1 MKIKSRFAFL
11 AIGMCIF
18 CSSALS
24 VEAAATVESIQYE
37 SSNEPKGQVKI
48 ILQGK
53 KLKDLHFEITEGS
66 QETKVEAVAE
76 TETDSDFLNQILNR
90 EKEKTAAEA
99 ALQKEKEPVKSSQKT
114 LTFEKGKVNKKLKV
128 EAPLQLTV
136 QGKEAFIVQMPVPP
150 PQRWGQEV
158 KTEFLPID
166 KKAGR
171 KTEQLVILFTHCARP
186 DFTPAEKEALKGKVV
201 ILDPG
206 HGGKDVGAVGLGGT
220 YEKDVNLSVALK
232 MKEELKKWG
241 AIPVLTREIDTFA
254 MDELGDRVRFGTRN
268 KGDVFV
274 SLHSDAALNR
284 AAKGFTVY
292 YFEPKGE
299 KDCLLARLTR
309 ESLKGTMQTQD
320 RGIRSAN
327 FYVVKRNPLPSILIE
342 MGFISHVEEEK
353 ALMDFDYQRDVVEG
367 TVQGLAHYFAQE
379 KKIIIP
385 PVEAKEEKTDSST
398 KK

>member
-1 MKIKSRFAFL
+1 MNIKSRFAFL

-18 CSSALS
+18 CAPALS

-37 SSNEPKGQVKI
+37 SSNELNGQVKI

-53 KLKDLHFEITEGS
+53 KLEDLHFEITEGS
-66 QETKVEAVAE
+66 EEAKVEAVPE
-76 TETDSDFLNQILNR
+76 KETDSDFLNQILNR
-90 EKEKTAAEA
+90 EKEQAAAEA
-99 ALQKEKEPVKSSQKT
+99 ALQKEKEPVSSQKK

-136 QGKEAFIVQMPVPP
+136 QGKEAFTVQMPVPP

-186 DFTPAEKEALKGKVV
+186 EFTPIEKEALKGKVV

-220 YEKDVNLSVALK
+220 FEKDVNLSVALK

-268 KGDVFV
+268 KGDIFV

-299 KDCLLARLTR
+299 KDRLLARLTR

-353 ALMDFDYQRDVVEG
+353 ALMDLDYQRDVIEG

-379 KKIIIP
+379 KKIIIA
-385 PVEAKEEKTDSST
+385 PVEKKEEKTDSIT

>member
-1 MKIKSRFAFL
+1 MKIKSRVAFL
-11 AIGMCIF
+11 AIGMCIL
-18 CSSALS
+18 CSPALS

-37 SSNEPKGQVKI
+37 SSSEPNGQVKI

-53 KLKDLHFEITEGS
+53 KLEDLHFEITEGS
-66 QETKVEAVAE
+66 EEAKVEAIEAN
-76 TETDSDFLNQILNR
+76 ETDSDFLNQILNR
-90 EKEKTAAEA
+90 EKEKAAAEA
-99 ALQKEKEPVKSSQKT
+99 ALKKEKEAPKNAPKV

-128 EAPLQLTV
+128 EAPLQLNV
-136 QGKEAFIVQMPVPP
+136 SGKEAFAVQIPALLPH
-150 PQRWGQEV
+150 RWGEEV

-186 DFTPAEKEALKGKVV
+186 EFTPAEKEALKGKVV

-220 YEKDVNLSVALK
+220 FEKDVNLSVALQ

-241 AIPVLTREIDTFA
+241 AIPILTREIDTFA

-268 KGDVFV
+268 QGDIFV

-299 KDCLLARLTR
+299 KDRLLARLMR

-353 ALMDFDYQRDVVEG
+353 ALMDFDYQRDVIEG
-367 TVQGLAHYFAQE
+367 TVQGLAHYFTQE
-379 KKIIIP
+379 KKIIVE
-385 PVEAKEEKTDSST
+385 PVETKEEKTEIIA

>member
-1 MKIKSRFAFL
+1 MKIKSRFAVL
-11 AIGMCIF
+11 AIGICMLCF
-18 CSSALS
+18 SALS
-24 VEAAATVESIQYE
+24 VEAAATVETIQYE
-37 SSNEPKGQVKI
+37 ADSAPNGSVKI

-53 KLKDLHFEITEGS
+53 KLKDLHFEITEGMEEGKS
-66 QETKVEAVAE
+66 ETVEANE
-76 TETDSDFLNQILNR
+76 TESDFLSQILNR
-90 EKEKTAAEA
+90 EKEKAAAEA
-99 ALQKEKEPVKSSQKT
+99 ASKREKEAVKNTSKI
-114 LTFEKGKVNKKLKV
+114 LTFEKGKVNKKLQV
-128 EAPLQLTV
+128 EAPLQLTIS
-136 QGKEAFIVQMPVPP
+136 GKEAFTVQMPALPP
-150 PQRWGQEV
+150 HRWGEEV

-171 KTEQLVILFTHCARP
+171 KKEQLVILFSHCARP
-186 DFTPAEKEALKGKVV
+186 EFNLLEKEALKGKVV
-201 ILDPG
+201 VLDPG
-206 HGGKDVGAVGLGGT
+206 HGGKDAGAVGLGGT
-220 YEKDVNLSVALK
+220 YEKDVNLAVALQ

-241 AIPVLTREIDTFA
+241 AVPVLTREIDTFA
-254 MDELGDRVRFGTRN
+254 MDDLGDRVRFGTRN
-268 KGDVFV
+268 RGDVFV

-299 KDCLLARLTR
+299 KDGLLARLTR
-309 ESLKGTMQTQD
+309 EGLKETMQTQD

-353 ALMDFDYQRDVVEG
+353 ALMDSEYQRDIIEG

-379 KKIIIP
+379 KSIP
-385 PVEAKEEKTDSST
+385 AKPVEKKEEKPDGNV